1 MGLNLKEKT
10 PVSYHRGFPVLER
23 DSLTCLAWASHAL
36 ASQDSSG
43 LILPR
48 QDLPCHALLLEHTG
62 QVKWDA

>member
-23 DSLTCLAWASHAL
+23 DSLTCLAAPYHGSPCPVL
-36 ASQDSSG
+36 SG
-43 LILPR
+43 
-48 QDLPCHALLLEHTG
+48 HALLLEHTG